1 MSQKLAA
8 KITGIGGYIP
18 TRLIK
23 NKDLEVMLETSD
35 EWIQQRT
42 GIEQRYWVND
52 DQSTSDLAYAAA
64 LKAIENAKIDKK
76 QIDLIVV
83 ATSSP
88 DTDIPG
94 CAAFVQAKLGLPGVP
109 YFDIRQAC
117 SGFIYGL
124 SIAQNFISVGSHNCV
139 LVIGAEV
146 QSKGLDK
153 TPRGKGVTILFA
165 DGAGAVIVQQT
176 TVTNAK
182 TDSHILATKLHADG
196 SAASELWMPAPG
208 SAFGAERVTHK
219 MIDEGMIY
227 PQMNG
232 RLVFMN
238 AVTKMPEVLNEVLN
252 ETQTSLDAVDMHFFH
267 QANMRINQK
276 VCEDMKI
283 PIEKAHTT
291 IHKFGNT
298 TAATIPLGMF
308 DAMESGKLK
317 PGMLISMVTFGAGF
331 TWASA
336 IVRL

>member
-1 MSQKLAA
+1 MSEKIAA

-18 TRLIK
+18 PRLIK
-23 NKDLEVMLETSD
+23 NTDLEAMLETSD

-52 DQSTSDLAYAAA
+52 DQSTSDLAYQAA
-64 LKAIENAKIDKK
+64 LKAIENAKIDVK
-76 QIDLIVV
+76 QIDMIVV

-94 CAAFVQAKLGLPGVP
+94 CAAFVQAKLGLTGIP

-124 SIAQNFISVGSHNCV
+124 SIAQNFISQGSNECV

-165 DGAGAVIVQQT
+165 DGAGAVIVQKT
-176 TVTNAK
+176 KVTQKN
-182 TDSHILATKLHADG
+182 DSQILVTKLHAEG
-196 SAASELWMPAPG
+196 SAAKELWMPAPG
-208 SAFGAERVTHK
+208 SAFGPERVTHA
-219 MIDEGMIY
+219 MIDEGLIY

-238 AVTKMPEVLNEVLN
+238 AVTKMPEVLNESLQATK
-252 ETQTSLDAVDMHFFH
+252 TQLGDVDLHFFH

-276 VCEDMKI
+276 VCEDMQI
-283 PIEKAHTT
+283 PIDKAHTT

-298 TAATIPLGMF
+298 TAATIPLGMY
-308 DAMESGKLK
+308 DAMQAGKLK

-336 IVRL
+336 LVRL